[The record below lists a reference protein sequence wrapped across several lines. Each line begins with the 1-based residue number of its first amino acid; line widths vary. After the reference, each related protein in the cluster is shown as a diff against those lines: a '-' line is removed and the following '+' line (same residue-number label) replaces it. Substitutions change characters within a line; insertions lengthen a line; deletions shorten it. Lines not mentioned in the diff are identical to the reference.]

1 MSRIQITD
9 NSSKELKDISESD
22 RNDLYTIANIAI
34 GNLSLD
40 NPNLLIKVLKYVRSN
55 NRRYS
60 RLNI

>member
-40 NPNLLIKVLKYVRSN
+40 NPNLLIKKY
-55 NRRYS
+55 
-60 RLNI
+60 

>member
-22 RNDLYTIANIAI
+22 RNDLYIIANIAI

-40 NPNLLIKVLKYVRSN
+40 NPNLLIKKY
-55 NRRYS
+55 
-60 RLNI
+60 